1 MSTYNPDLWVVVKI
15 TGNKGIPPCHKVF
28 ATWNGGYAGADTW
41 KLNSGIIKASLVEN
55 VYSFEGSSGSVYHC
69 HKDSYRTNLYGT
81 GILHNLIGPAEA
93 QGVTI
98 EILPEQTNWLGINY
112 E

>member
-1 MSTYNPDLWVVVKI
+1 MSDYHPDLWVVVKI
-15 TGNKGIPPCHKVF
+15 TGNKDNPPYHKVF
-28 ATWNGGYAGADTW
+28 ATWSGGWTWADTW
-41 KLNSGIIKASLVEN
+41 KLNSGITKVSLVEN

-81 GILHNLIGPAEA
+81 GIINNLISQAEA
-93 QGVTI
+93 QGVAV
-98 EILPEQTNWLGINY
+98 EILPEQTNWLEINY

>member
-1 MSTYNPDLWVVVKI
+1 MSDYHPDLWVVVKI
-15 TGNKGIPPCHKVF
+15 AGNKDNPLCHKVF
-28 ATWNGGYAGADTW
+28 ATWSGGYAGADTW
-41 KLNSGIIKASLVEN
+41 KLNSGITKVSLVEN

-69 HKDSYRTNLYGT
+69 HKDCYKTNLYGH
-81 GILHNLIGPAEA
+81 GIINNLIDRAEA

-98 EILPEQTNWLGINY
+98 EILPEQTNWLEINY

>member
-1 MSTYNPDLWVVVKI
+1 MSDYNPDLWVVVKI
-15 TGNKGIPPCHKVF
+15 TGNKDNPPCHKVF
-28 ATWNGGYAGADTW
+28 ATWSGGYAGADTW
-41 KLNSGIIKASLVEN
+41 KLNSGITQAWFVEN

-69 HKDSYRTNLYGT
+69 HKDCYGTNLYGH
-81 GILHNLIGPAEA
+81 GVINNLISQAEA

-98 EILPEQTNWLGINY
+98 EILPEQTNWLEINY